1 MKRAHLA
8 RFLLLDELQGVEVL
22 DFGRD
27 LAGKLGSVEAGNAL
41 DSALAGQQRLPDFFC
56 VIADPA
62 NQPDSRNDD
71 ATSQAIFLSRG
82 R

>member
-22 DFGRD
+22 DFGCD
-27 LAGKLGSVEAGNAL
+27 LAGKLGGIEAGDAL
-41 DSALAGQQRLPDFFC
+41 HSALAGEQSLPDFFC
-56 VIADPA
+56 VMTDPA
-62 NQPDSRNDD
+62 DQPDSRNDD
-71 ATSQAIFLSRG
+71 TTSQAIFLSRG